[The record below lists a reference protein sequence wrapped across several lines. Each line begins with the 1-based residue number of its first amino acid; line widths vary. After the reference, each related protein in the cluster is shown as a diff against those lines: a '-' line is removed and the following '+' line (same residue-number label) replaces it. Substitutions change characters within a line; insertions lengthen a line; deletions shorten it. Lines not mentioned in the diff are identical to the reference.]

1 MSFIDEMPKVDLHNH
16 LDGGLRP
23 ETVTDIAQKEG
34 IALPTYDVREIRSY
48 LTVEDNCGSLVEYLE
63 KFDLPLLCLQSEY
76 AQRRVAKEAVED
88 AAKQNVKYIEVR
100 FAPQLMVERGLSCS
114 NVIKNVI
121 DGLKDGEKETGT
133 VAGAIVCCMRHHT
146 KEQNLEAIRAAAEFL
161 NRGLAGV
168 DLAGDEF
175 HFPPQL
181 FREEF
186 KLARSLGIPVT
197 IHAGEAGGPENIKE
211 AVENL
216 GAARIGHGIRLKEDK
231 DIYSMVRAK
240 NIPLEICVTSNVQ
253 TKAAPSFHEHPVREY
268 FDDSVNVTINTDNTT
283 VSNTNITRELKILTE
298 RFGFDKNELEKLEL
312 NAARAAFLSEAEKNK
327 LVSVIS
333 NEFEQLTK

>member
-1 MSFIDEMPKVDLHNH
+1 MSFIDDMPKVDLHNH

-175 HFPPQL
+175 HFPPQ
-181 FREEF
+181 
-186 KLARSLGIPVT
+186 
-197 IHAGEAGGPENIKE
+197 
-211 AVENL
+211 
-216 GAARIGHGIRLKEDK
+216 
-231 DIYSMVRAK
+231 
-240 NIPLEICVTSNVQ
+240 
-253 TKAAPSFHEHPVREY
+253 
-268 FDDSVNVTINTDNTT
+268 
-283 VSNTNITRELKILTE
+283 
-298 RFGFDKNELEKLEL
+298 
-312 NAARAAFLSEAEKNK
+312 
-327 LVSVIS
+327 
-333 NEFEQLTK
+333 